1 MRIELDKPLTKT
13 KLKQALKMIGKDA
26 KKIKIIMGTEIF
38 DIDTIVSKNDTMYLC
53 TNSKETAD
61 FYEKRVIVDP
71 DDEIEAAEKDKKDY
85 QDPIP
90 APPQIGK
97 YQLFTYDDRWE
108 KEWEEYRKKHNLP
121 PWYVGDTPG
130 FGDDVIC

>member
-13 KLKQALKMIGKDA
+13 KLNQALKMIGSGS

-38 DIDTIVSKNDTMYLC
+38 DVDTIVSKNNIIYLC
-53 TNSKETAD
+53 TDSRETSK
-61 FYEKRVIVDP
+61 FYEKRVIVEP
-71 DDEIEAAEKDKKDY
+71 DDEIELIEEDKKDY

-90 APPQIGK
+90 TLPQIGK
-97 YQLFTYDDRWE
+97 YQLFRYDDRWE
-108 KEWEEYRKKHNLP
+108 KKWEEYRKKHNLP

-130 FGDDVIC
+130 YNDIVS